1 LLSNSLGAA
10 GGRHQ
15 PFCYVLVD
23 MGDRPNQTTYV
34 AQENIIALQAD
45 MQAMPNLPP
54 RPVNHPDVSLSP
66 TLDARQVHLS

>member
-1 LLSNSLGAA
+1 
-10 GGRHQ
+10 
-15 PFCYVLVD
+15 